1 MNIESLIVKECS
13 NLCLEISEINL
24 HTSLFGTDGILDSM
38 GLVNLVVALE
48 ERIQDEYDVA
58 ITLADERAMSRS
70 KSPFR
75 TVTTLAEYIEE
86 LLREEGV
93 DV

>member
-1 MNIESLIVKECS
+1 MLAVDYDLKYNEETGI
-13 NLCLEISEINL
+13 
-24 HTSLFGTDGILDSM
+24 FGDEGILDSM

-48 ERIQDEYDVA
+48 ERINDDYNIS
-58 ITLADERAMSRS
+58 ITLVDERAMSRS

-75 TVTTLAEYIEE
+75 TVGDLAKYIQE
-86 LLREEGV
+86 LLHEEGV

>member
-1 MNIESLIVKECS
+1 MIEIIVEELELIVGDKIDNES
-13 NLCLEISEINL
+13 TE
-24 HTSLFGTDGILDSM
+24 LFGRDGILDSM

-48 ERIQDEYDVA
+48 EVIQERYGVA

-70 KSPFR
+70 KSPFQ
-75 TVTTLAEYIEE
+75 TISSLDEHIKG

-93 DV
+93 HA